1 MNQYYQDNML
11 FGMNPSSYL
20 HRYAVNGKVSG
31 NLACISEIKNAAVV
45 LYSPRGCGFHYRC
58 HVRSGQSPFYELEC
72 ADLRNNDVI
81 FGGEQKL
88 TALLQKVEREQQPEI
103 IFLLPSVV
111 SDIINDDLAG
121 LACSLQPQFK
131 AKLVPITSQVFRI
144 WTRATAVRFCVKRL
158 AKSRSKSF
166 LPVRSIPAA
175 VM

>member
-58 HVRSGQSPFYELEC
+58 HVRSGQSPVYDLEC

-121 LACSLQPQFK
+121 LAWCRLRRRF
-131 AKLVPITSQVFRI
+131 FRI
-144 WTRATAVRFCVKRL
+144 WTRATAARFCVKRL

>member
-1 MNQYYQDNML
+1 MNHYYQDNML

-58 HVRSGQSPFYELEC
+58 HVRSGQSPVYELEC

-81 FGGEQKL
+81 FGGEKKL
-88 TALLQKVEREQQPEI
+88 TALLQKVEREQKPEI

-121 LACSLQPQFK
+121 LACSRSLKRSSCRLRRRF
-131 AKLVPITSQVFRI
+131 FRI
-144 WTRATAVRFCVKRL
+144 WTRAMAARFCVKRL

-166 LPVRSIPAA
+166 LLVLSIRAA